1 MASAS
6 PSRAVDTHAHVFS
19 ADALPVAGARYR
31 PGYAA
36 TLEGWR
42 ALWPYGGITHGVLT
56 QVSFF
61 GTDNRELLAA
71 IACAPATLRGV
82 AIVDPGF
89 DDAALRS
96 LDARGVRALRLNL
109 SGAGDCAAY
118 GDPAWRSLYVR
129 AAALGWH
136 AEVFVDAG
144 RLPELVSVFEGT
156 PIAIV
161 LDHFGNP
168 GADERAVEATLDA
181 AARLA
186 CTRAVW
192 CKLSAPYRL
201 APGSDPARL
210 AACWLEVLGR
220 ERLLWGSDW
229 PWTRHEAGRNYGELV
244 ASFERWVAP
253 RIADAVLWDNPARL
267 YRFA

>member
-6 PSRAVDTHAHVFS
+6 PSRGIDAHAHVFS
-19 ADALPVAGARYR
+19 VDAPSVAGARYR
-31 PGYAA
+31 PAYAA

-42 ALWPYGGITHGVLT
+42 ALWPAGGITHGVLT

-71 IACAPATLRGV
+71 IAGAPSLLRGV
-82 AIVDPGF
+82 AVVDPGF
-89 DDAALRS
+89 DDAALRA
-96 LDARGVRALRLNL
+96 LDAGGVRGLRLNL
-109 SGAGDCAAY
+109 RGARDYAAFGDA
-118 GDPAWRSLYVR
+118 AWRALFAR

-144 RLPELVSVFEGT
+144 RLPELVAVFEGT
-156 PIAIV
+156 PIALA

-168 GADERAVEATLDA
+168 GANADAIEATFDA

-201 APGSDPARL
+201 ARGCDPARL
-210 AACWLEVLGR
+210 AAQWLALLGR
-220 ERLLWGSDW
+220 DRLLWGSDW
-229 PWTRHEAGRNYGELV
+229 PWTHHEAGRNYGELA
-244 ASFERWVAP
+244 ASVDRWLGPEV
-253 RIADAVLWDNPARL
+253 ADAVLWDNPARL

>member
-6 PSRAVDTHAHVFS
+6 PSRGVDTHAHVFS
-19 ADALPVAGARYR
+19 ADAPAVAGARYR
-31 PGYAA
+31 PGYEA

-42 ALWPYGGITHGVLT
+42 ALWPAGGITHGVLT
-56 QVSFF
+56 QVSFL

-71 IACAPATLRGV
+71 LARAPALLRGV
-82 AIVDPGF
+82 AGVDPGF
-89 DDAALRS
+89 DDAALAA
-96 LDARGVRALRLNL
+96 LDAGGVRALRMNL
-109 SGAGDCAAY
+109 SGAADFAAY
-118 GDPAWRSLYVR
+118 GDVAWRSLHAR

-144 RLPELVSVFEGT
+144 RLPEVVGLFEGT
-156 PIAIV
+156 PIAVV

-168 GADERAVEATLDA
+168 GPDERTVDATLDA

-186 CTRAVW
+186 GTRAVW

-201 APGSDPARL
+201 AAGSDPARL
-210 AACWLEVLGR
+210 AARWLEVLGPD
-220 ERLLWGSDW
+220 RLVWGSDW
-229 PWTRHEAGRNYGELV
+229 PWTRHEAGRNYGELA
-244 ASFERWVAP
+244 ASVDRWVAP
-253 RIADAVLWDNPARL
+253 EIAPAVLWDNPARL

>member
-6 PSRAVDTHAHVFS
+6 PSRGVDTHAHVFS
-19 ADALPVAGARYR
+19 ADAPSVAGARYR
-31 PGYAA
+31 PAYAA

-42 ALWPYGGITHGVLT
+42 ALWPTGAVTHGVIT

-71 IACAPATLRGV
+71 IARAPACLCGV
-82 AIVDPGF
+82 AGVDPGF
-89 DDAALRS
+89 DEAALRS
-96 LDARGVRALRLNL
+96 LDAGGVRALRLNL
-109 SGAGDCAAY
+109 AGVADYAPY
-118 GDPAWRSLYVR
+118 GDAAWRALYAR

-136 AEVFVDAG
+136 AEVLVDSG
-144 RLPELVSVFEGT
+144 RLPELVPVFEGT
-156 PIAIV
+156 PIPIV

-168 GADERAVEATLDA
+168 GAGARAVDATLDA

-186 CTRAVW
+186 CTRALW

-210 AACWLEVLGR
+210 AAQWLALLGR
-220 ERLLWGSDW
+220 DRLVWGSDW
-229 PWTRHEAGRNYGELV
+229 PWTRNEGGRNYAELAASVDRWLPPAV
-244 ASFERWVAP
+244 AR
-253 RIADAVLWDNPARL
+253 AVLWDNPARL
-267 YRFA
+267 YRLA